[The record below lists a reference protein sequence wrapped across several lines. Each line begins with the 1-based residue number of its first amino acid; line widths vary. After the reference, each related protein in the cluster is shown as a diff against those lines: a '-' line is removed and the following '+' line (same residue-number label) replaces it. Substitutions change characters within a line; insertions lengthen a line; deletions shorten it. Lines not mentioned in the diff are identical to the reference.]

1 MRQFSSH
8 WGLQEA
14 GHLAPGSDAREKFKP
29 SGPRA
34 FGPQPHSLRR
44 GWNPSVRR
52 QSFPPSRN
60 SLRSRG
66 KLAQCLKALGSRRVP
81 KETRLKLLPSVRS
94 RPSLGENGGTLS
106 TRVQASPGVLARRPV
121 ARPGSQIGCSTWA
134 RHFVPM
140 PLLLTHSN
148 TRTRTLTTHTHR
160 PRTYGA

>member
-94 RPSLGENGGTLS
+94 RPSLGGECASAGESGGKLS
-106 TRVQASPGVLARRPV
+106 TQVQASLA
-121 ARPGSQIGCSTWA
+121 C
-134 RHFVPM
+134 
-140 PLLLTHSN
+140 
-148 TRTRTLTTHTHR
+148 
-160 PRTYGA
+160 